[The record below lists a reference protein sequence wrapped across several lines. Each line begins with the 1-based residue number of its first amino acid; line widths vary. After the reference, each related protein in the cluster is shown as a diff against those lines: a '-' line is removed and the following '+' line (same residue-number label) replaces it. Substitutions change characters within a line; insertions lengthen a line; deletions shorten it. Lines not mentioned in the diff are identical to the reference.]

1 MRAAYFPCQFL
12 AHILMTLAGKSSSS
26 GSGAMDIEMC
36 GWSH

>member
-1 MRAAYFPCQFL
+1 MRTAIFRRQFL
-12 AHILMTLAGKSSSS
+12 AHILMTLAGKASSS